1 MRNVLGYAILGCV
14 GSWGLVSLI
23 FVPQAAA
30 EVFLGMIIP
39 LLLAIGT
46 IVPVERIYTKNP
58 EKLSS
63 FMTKAFVGKML
74 LYGMYVALVVGL
86 LSFDAVPFVISF
98 TFYFTALHLAEA
110 LYFRH
115 LFRTT

>member
-1 MRNVLGYAILGCV
+1 MRKVLGYLILSCV
-14 GSWGLVSLI
+14 GSWGFVSFI
-23 FVPQAAA
+23 VVPQAAA

-46 IVPVERIYTKNP
+46 IVPVERIYAKNP
-58 EKLSS
+58 ANLSS
-63 FMTKAFVGKML
+63 FMTKAFLGKML

-86 LSFDAVPFVISF
+86 LSFDAVPFAISF

-110 LYFRH
+110 LYFRNM
-115 LFRTT
+115 FRAG

>member
-1 MRNVLGYAILGCV
+1 MSKVLGYLILSCV
-14 GSWGLVSLI
+14 GSWGLVSFI
-23 FVPQAAA
+23 FVPHAAA

-46 IVPVERIYTKNP
+46 IVPVERIYAKNP
-58 EKLSS
+58 VNLSS
-63 FMTKAFVGKML
+63 FMTKALLGKML

-86 LSFDAVPFVISF
+86 LSFDAVPFAISF

-110 LYFRH
+110 LYFRNM
-115 LFRTT
+115 FRTR

>member
-1 MRNVLGYAILGCV
+1 MRNVFGYVILGCV

-58 EKLSS
+58 EKLSP
-63 FMTKAFVGKML
+63 FMAKAFVGKML
-74 LYGMYVALVVGL
+74 LYGMYVVLVVGL

-110 LYFRH
+110 LYFRR